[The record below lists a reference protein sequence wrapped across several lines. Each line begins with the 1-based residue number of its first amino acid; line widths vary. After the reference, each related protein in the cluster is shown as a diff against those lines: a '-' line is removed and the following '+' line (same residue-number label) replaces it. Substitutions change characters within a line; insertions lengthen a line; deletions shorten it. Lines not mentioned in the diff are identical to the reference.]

1 MGYLRCNYRLTG
13 SHINDEVIRNP
24 GPGAIF
30 VSFVASK
37 AYIFMSGASWLAI
50 SADAAVSI

>member
-1 MGYLRCNYRLTG
+1 MTG

>member
-1 MGYLRCNYRLTG
+1 MTG

-24 GPGAIF
+24 NPGAIF

-37 AYIFMSGASWLAI
+37 AYIFMSGTSWLAI
-50 SADAAVSI
+50 SVDAVVSI